1 MPAEEEIAISLE
13 LIRLQS
19 KSDAPKQL
27 ASLDANLLERVSKTT
42 MQAWPQVKR
51 QNAHLLRVSA
61 REGSPL
67 EASGRA
73 RKTPARINLH
83 PPMQRDKIKIV
94 DM

>member
-1 MPAEEEIAISLE
+1 MTAEEEIAISPE

-51 QNAHLLRVSA
+51 QNAHLPRVSA

-83 PPMQRDKIKIV
+83 PSMQRDKIQVV

>member
-1 MPAEEEIAISLE
+1 MTAEEEIAISPE

-51 QNAHLLRVSA
+51 QNGETY
-61 REGSPL
+61 RESRR
-67 EASGRA
+67 E
-73 RKTPARINLH
+73 I
-83 PPMQRDKIKIV
+83 
-94 DM
+94 